1 MNYNSRTGDFEGIG
15 GGDSDGPGCFTI
27 AAIVFGVIAIF
38 SLIMSLIS

>member
-1 MNYNSRTGDFEGIG
+1 MNYNSRTGEFDGIG
-15 GGDSDGPGCFTI
+15 GCDSDGPVCFTI

>member
-15 GGDSDGPGCFTI
+15 GSGGEGPGCFTI

-38 SLIMSLIS
+38 ILIMSLIS

>member
-15 GGDSDGPGCFTI
+15 GSGGEGPGCFAI

-38 SLIMSLIS
+38 SMIMSLIF